1 MLELKSISK
10 SFDGL
15 AVLRDIS
22 FRVDEGT
29 SVGLIGPNGSGKT
42 SLFNVISGFLSPDS
56 GDIHFQGAKITR
68 LEPYKRAIFGIGRLF
83 QDSRV
88 FTKLSVID
96 NLLLASAEKT
106 DDDLLAPFLRPRLLR
121 CRRNEH
127 IKKARKWLEF
137 VGLDAREESLASALS
152 YGQEKLLA
160 LAMVLSKESKL
171 LLLDEPVAGL
181 DPNMTNKAFE
191 LIRRIKGLG
200 KTVIIIEHSLGF
212 VFDVTDKVIVLR
224 SGEKVY
230 EGQPNGMRIGSSVF
244 SQVY

>member
-1 MLELKSISK
+1 
-10 SFDGL
+10 
-15 AVLRDIS
+15 
-22 FRVDEGT
+22 
-29 SVGLIGPNGSGKT
+29 
-42 SLFNVISGFLSPDS
+42 
-56 GDIHFQGAKITR
+56 
-68 LEPYKRAIFGIGRLF
+68 
-83 QDSRV
+83 
-88 FTKLSVID
+88 
-96 NLLLASAEKT
+96 
-106 DDDLLAPFLRPRLLR
+106 
-121 CRRNEH
+121 
-127 IKKARKWLEF
+127 